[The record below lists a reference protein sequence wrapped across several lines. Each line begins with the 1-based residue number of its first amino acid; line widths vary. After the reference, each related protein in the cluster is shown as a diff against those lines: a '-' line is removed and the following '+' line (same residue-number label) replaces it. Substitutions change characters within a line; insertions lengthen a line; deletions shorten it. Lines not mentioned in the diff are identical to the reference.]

1 MAQNSIRACPLRSHV
16 DPRLPR
22 YSAGATAV
30 VLVASL
36 LLVEVVRPVAIALL
50 ASQVA
55 IFAFTAF
62 VSFHWSIWAQ
72 LYARFVWPRLS
83 PPTRLDDA
91 RPHRF
96 AQAVGFVLS
105 GAALVAFILDADAVG
120 YVLAGIVLALAV
132 LNAVTGLCL
141 GCKLYRFGKRSRKT

>member
-1 MAQNSIRACPLRSHV
+1 MRAHV

-30 VLVASL
+30 VLAVA
-36 LLVEVVRPVAIALL
+36 LLVADAVPPLAMALL

-72 LYARFVWPRLS
+72 IFARYIWPRLT

-96 AQAVGFVLS
+96 AQGVGFVLS
-105 GAALVAFILDADAVG
+105 GAALIAFILGADAVG
-120 YVLAGIVLALAV
+120 YGLTAFVLLVAV
-132 LNAVTGLCL
+132 LNAATGFCL
-141 GCKLYRFGKRSRKT
+141 GCKLYALGKRGQAV